1 MKGLRKTITDIK
13 LMITLLRLFLKSQL
27 SFETNSYNKMKIV
40 EKKQKIFSLNIVLYS
55 RIEVKRQY

>member
-40 EKKQKIFSLNIVLYS
+40 EKKQKIFSLNIVFYS